1 MDDNTSAPTESTDQA
16 TSLISLENLIKSYLN
31 KIESH
36 QDILKNL
43 REMVNDALEND
54 PDYVKAAKQAKQ
66 AAEQKSSAKKAVISQ
81 PEIAKIHDKLQDGTK
96 QLKEM
101 RAALSLH
108 LQNYAQLSGSTQFE
122 DDEGQ
127 VREIVYVAKVVKKNS
142 KYRP

>member
-1 MDDNTSAPTESTDQA
+1 MDDNTTASTESTDQA

-31 KIESH
+31 KIDSQ
-36 QDILKNL
+36 QDILKKL
-43 REMVNDALEND
+43 REMINDALEND
-54 PDYVKAAKQAKQ
+54 PEYVNAAKEAKQ
-66 AAEQKSSAKKAVISQ
+66 AAQQKSSAKKAVISQ

-101 RAALSLH
+101 RASLSAH

-122 DDEGQ
+122 DDDGQ
-127 VREIVYVAKVVKKNS
+127 IREIVYVAKVVKKNS